1 MQCRMYASG
10 HYALGTGCE
19 DLRGVRLLTKY
30 IQGGDGVTFEL
41 VHKGRRVGIP
51 EILPPAGR
59 RCHAT
64 FNYRA
69 FSSPHNS
76 ANSLSSR
83 GEGTSDRER
92 GKKEEDAV
100 RYVKRKE
107 DRGK

>member
-1 MQCRMYASG
+1 MGS
-10 HYALGTGCE
+10 
-19 DLRGVRLLTKY
+19 LLNWY
-30 IQGGDGVTFEL
+30 IKGEEGGDPGN
-41 VHKGRRVGIP
+41 P
-51 EILPPAGR
+51 PPPSPAGR

-76 ANSLSSR
+76 ANSLSR
-83 GEGTSDRER
+83 QGER
-92 GKKEEDAV
+92 GREKKEEDAV